1 MMIDPSLLDYGND
14 PLFKLAINSMAPSS
28 TKKTGQDDFSA
39 AIPRDTAAMYSSKL
53 QSPRVKANESFSV
66 KVYDNW
72 LDPKAELPNANPL
85 SNRVGVS

>member
-1 MMIDPSLLDYGND
+1 
-14 PLFKLAINSMAPSS
+14 
-28 TKKTGQDDFSA
+28 
-39 AIPRDTAAMYSSKL
+39 MYSSKL
-53 QSPRVKANESFSV
+53 QSPKVKANESFSV